1 MHPLTPA
8 SGQDFLAGRRILAD
22 AGLVGD
28 TTRFAYFGL
37 EEPAKDEVLGA
48 AEGQACDRRL
58 RAFLIDVA
66 SGESADVVMSLTG
79 RRVGSHRVLDPLA
92 DGRVQILTQ
101 DFELAERV
109 VHADPAWRAAMARRG
124 LTDVSKIR
132 ACALSAGSALA
143 AGEETRRMVRVLAF
157 VQNDEHDL
165 AWAHPIDG
173 VEAYVNLVEG
183 CVFKV
188 VDELELPVPEESGNY
203 DDPEVRGDPRTGLR
217 PIEITQP
224 DGPSFTLDGHRLRW
238 QNWSMRLGFDAR
250 EGLTLHQISIDDG
263 GRERPVIYRASIP
276 ELVVPY
282 GDPVFRYWQIYFDA
296 GEYHL
301 GKWANS
307 LERGCDCLGDIAY
320 LDATVTDDLGE
331 PQVIANAVCIHEE
344 DFGILWKHTDIFSG
358 SAQTRRQRRLV
369 VSFFTT
375 VGNYDYGFY
384 WYFYLDGTIE
394 CEVKMTGVLFTS
406 GYQGNGHPYA
416 AEVAPG
422 LGAAVHQH
430 LFCARLD
437 MTVDGLANAVEE
449 VNVAAARSGRRT
461 LTATPSSRRSPGCAE
476 SRRPGAAPP
485 PKGGGPGGWSA
496 PSGSTGSPSPPATP
510 CTRRRHRPCWPT
522 PARRCTR
529 GRSSPPTTS
538 GSPGTTRR
546 SATRRVISSTST
558 QAGPGSRP
566 SSQATAISTGR
577 TSCCGT
583 RSARRT
589 SRGRRTGRSCR
600 SPGAALPSSPPG
612 SSAGTPPW
620 TSPRPPGTSGQAR
633 EPGQATGPARRG
645 PGEGRGGTGCP
656 AHQGTGTPGSR
667 PTPPQAGRRCRPAG
681 VRRPGQQANGEPGGG
696 PQPLP
701 AMDGLLAG
709 ARLPGRRTGGTGHP
723 PANPV
728 QGILPIFAG
737 FID

>member
-1 MHPLTPA
+1 MTDTAAKPDGVAGLVPVHPLAPA
-8 SGQDFLAGRRILAD
+8 SGPEFLAGRRILAD

-37 EEPAKDEVLGA
+37 EEPAKGEVLGA
-48 AEGQACDRRL
+48 AEGRACDRRL

-66 SGESADVVMSLTG
+66 SGESADVVVSLTG
-79 RRVGSHRVLDPLA
+79 RRVVSHRVLDPLA

-173 VEAYVNLVEG
+173 VEAYVDLVEG
-183 CVFKV
+183 RVFKV

-238 QNWSMRLGFDAR
+238 QNWSMRLGFDVR

-344 DFGILWKHTDIFSG
+344 DFGILWKHTDMFSG

-449 VNVAAARSGRRT
+449 VDVA
-461 LTATPSSRRSPGCAE
+461 
-476 SRRPGAAPP
+476 
-485 PKGGGPGGWSA
+485 
-496 PSGSTGSPSPPATP
+496 
-510 CTRRRHRPCWPT
+510 
-522 PARRCTR
+522 
-529 GRSSPPTTS
+529 
-538 GSPGTTRR
+538 
-546 SATRRVISSTST
+546 
-558 QAGPGSRP
+558 
-566 SSQATAISTGR
+566 
-577 TSCCGT
+577 
-583 RSARRT
+583 
-589 SRGRRTGRSCR
+589 
-600 SPGAALPSSPPG
+600 
-612 SSAGTPPW
+612 
-620 TSPRPPGTSGQAR
+620 
-633 EPGQATGPARRG
+633 
-645 PGEGRGGTGCP
+645 GCP
-656 AHQGTGTPGSR
+656 VGPQNPHGNAIVQEVTRLRRES
-667 PTPPQAGRRCRPAG
+667 QAGRRAAPERGRTWRVVSTERVNRFGQPTGYTLYPEAAPTLLADPSSALSARAGFATNHLWVTRYDPAHRYPAG
-681 VRRPGQQANGEPGGG
+681 DFVNQHPGGAGIPAFIAGDRGIDGTDIVVWHTFG
-696 PQPLP
+696 PTHFPRP
-701 AMDGLLAG
+701 EDWPVMPV
-709 ARLPGRRTGGTGHP
+709 ARCGFALKPTGFFGRNPTLDVAP
-723 PANPV
+723 PA
-728 QGILPIFAG
+728 GH
-737 FID
+737 